1 MSRSHGRIAGR
12 WGALAA
18 AALIGFQGMAAAQDF
33 RGSIAGRVSDSSGG
47 ALPGVTVTGTNT
59 ATNTTTTAVTN
70 EIGDYHLL
78 YLTAGTYT
86 VSAELNGFKKRTE
99 SNVAVRVGDRVDL
112 AMKLDVG
119 SQSESIEVVSE
130 APLLETGSASSGQV
144 IDAERIALMPLSDG
158 NPFVLARLAPGIVY
172 TDSLQFARPFDN
184 NASSGLRVDG
194 GAGRN
199 EFSLDGTPNTV
210 NFGGS
215 AELGRVAFV
224 PPSDAV
230 QEFKVETASFDAQHG
245 HSGGGNLN
253 VTIKSGANRFFG
265 SAYEFYR
272 DETLTE
278 DTFFNKKL
286 GREKAPKSYNR
297 YGATLGGPIQRDKT
311 FFFVAF
317 EGLPDEFPEPTTLT
331 VPTMAERNGDF
342 SALLAQG
349 IQLYDPQSARLEGTT
364 VVRSPFPGN
373 IIPANRISPAG
384 RAILNMYPEPN
395 LAGDAQGNDNY
406 FTNNPR
412 KDKFHSITARVDHNL
427 SNKNKLFVRY
437 ARNRREETRNYFFPE
452 VDGTLPIG
460 TGLRRMNDNLAADLV
475 STLSSTT
482 MLNVRTGWTR
492 FREVNFRPHE
502 GFNLS
507 SLGFSAN
514 ALGQFGDASY
524 LPNIDLDSPYQD
536 IGNALGA
543 NTVSDIYTVQSTLT
557 RVMGAHSLRAGID
570 VRSYTLSAVN
580 PNHQAGNYQFR
591 GTFATARQGATTP
604 TKGGDLVMLLLGI
617 PTGGSIDRNGG
628 RDNSLMYGGIFVQ
641 DDWRVT
647 DKLTVNLGL
656 RYDAET
662 GMTEAQNRNVRGFD
676 FTTTNPLEPSVKTA
690 YAASPVP
697 ERPAAQFGVV
707 GGYTFASASERN
719 IWKADLNNIQ
729 PRLGFT
735 YKLSEKMVI
744 RGGGGVY
751 SSPFAISNNNQTGFS
766 QATNIP
772 TTPDQGLTFP
782 ARMDN
787 PFALGVQDSIGS
799 SLGLVTN
806 VGRTIDDIR
815 PLERQNARAVRFLLG
830 FQRELP
836 GEVMFEMNY
845 VGNRSSNVENATDI
859 NINAVP
865 RQYRSSSPLRDDAT
879 IKFLETDTFPNPFR
893 NNALIPATENL
904 RTAANLQ
911 RQRLLRPY
919 PHFQDIQVR
928 YSDGTTRYDA
938 LQMKLDKRF
947 GSGFTLLTSYT
958 LSKLTDKST
967 KLDPT
972 DLEYVERPHPDD
984 SRHRVTGSV
993 IWSLPLGKDATG
1005 VARQLLDGWNLT
1017 SSLTVQTGR
1026 PIGDLAERYY
1036 GGNLDDIKATWD
1048 LDRYNPATTR
1058 VEGVFPTQDF
1068 YLSDRTTDAD
1078 RRNDPR
1084 IRRSGVT
1091 NIRTFPQRLDSYRSQ
1106 TRPILDASVVKQF
1119 PLKGRMKAQVR
1130 VEVFNVLNY
1139 VELNT
1144 PNFDPSSAQFGSSN
1158 SQENIPR
1165 EVQLGLKLT
1174 F

>member
-1 MSRSHGRIAGR
+1 MSLFQGRIGR
-12 WGALAA
+12 WLGALAA
-18 AALIGFQGMAAAQDF
+18 AIISFHGVAAAQDF
-33 RGSIAGRVSDSSGG
+33 RGSITGRVTDPSGA
-47 ALPGVTVTGTNT
+47 ALPGVTVTATNT
-59 ATNTTTTAVTN
+59 ATNTATTSVTN
-70 EIGDYHLL
+70 DVGDYHLL
-78 YLTAGTYT
+78 YLTAGDYT
-86 VSAELNGFKKRTE
+86 VSAELSGFRKRSE
-99 SNVAVRVGDRVDL
+99 SGVTVRVGDRVSL
-112 AMKLDVG
+112 AMKLELG
-119 SQSESIEVVSE
+119 SQSEAIEVVSE
-130 APLLETGSASSGQV
+130 APLLETGTASAGTV

-158 NPFVLARLAPGIVY
+158 NAFVLARLAPGIVY
-172 TDSLQFARPFDN
+172 NDSLQFSRPFDN

-194 GAGRN
+194 GAGKN

-230 QEFKVETASFDAQHG
+230 QEFKVETASFDAQYG

-265 SAYEFYR
+265 TVYEFYR
-272 DETLTE
+272 DEKLTE

-286 GREKAPKSYNR
+286 GNKKAPKSYNR

-331 VPTMAERNGDF
+331 VPTEAERQGDF

-349 IQLYDPQSARLEGTT
+349 IQLYDPLSARLENNV
-364 VVRSPFPGN
+364 VVRTPFAGN
-373 IIPANRISPAG
+373 IIPANRLSTAG
-384 RAILNMYPEPN
+384 RTILNMYPVPN
-395 LAGDAQGNDNY
+395 LPGDAQGNDNY

-412 KDKFHSITARVDHNL
+412 KDKFHSITTRIDHTL
-427 SNKNKLFVRY
+427 SEKNKVFVRY

-460 TGLRRMNDNLAADLV
+460 TGLRRMNDNVAADFV
-475 STLSSTT
+475 STLNGTT
-482 MLNVRTGWTR
+482 MLNVRGGWTR

-502 GFNLS
+502 GFDLS
-507 SLGFSAN
+507 RLGFSPTAI
-514 ALGQFGDASY
+514 GQFADAAY

-543 NTVSDIYTVQSTLT
+543 NTVSDIFTTQATLT
-557 RVMGAHSLRAGID
+557 RVVGAHSFRAGVD
-570 VRSYTLSAVN
+570 VRSYQLSAVN

-591 GTFATARQGATTP
+591 GTFTTARQGAATP

-628 RDNSLMYGGIFVQ
+628 RENSLTYGGIFIQ

-662 GMTEAQNRNVRGFD
+662 GMTEAENRNVRGFD
-676 FTTTNPLEPSVKTA
+676 LTTTNPLEPSVQAA
-690 YAASPVP
+690 YAANPVP
-697 ERPAAQFGVV
+697 ERPVAQFNVT

-729 PRLGFT
+729 PRLGFA
-735 YKLSEKMVI
+735 YKLNEKTVI
-744 RGGGGVY
+744 RGGGGIY
-751 SSPFAISNNNQTGFS
+751 YSPFSISNNNQTGFS

-772 TTPDQGLTFP
+772 TSGDQGLSFP
-782 ARMDN
+782 IRMDN
-787 PFALGVQDSIGS
+787 PFALGVQDAIGS

-815 PLERQNARAVRFLLG
+815 PFERQNARALRFLLG

-836 GEVMFEMNY
+836 GSVTLEMNY

-865 RQYRSSSPLRDDAT
+865 RQYRSSSPLRDDVA

-893 NNALIPATENL
+893 NNALIPRTENL
-904 RTAANLQ
+904 FTAANLQ
-911 RQRLLRPY
+911 RGRLLRPY
-919 PHFQDIQVR
+919 PQFQDINIR
-928 YSDGTTRYDA
+928 YTDGTTRYDA
-938 LQMKLDKRF
+938 LQVKADKRF
-947 GSGFTLLTSYT
+947 KSGFTLLATYT
-958 LSKLTDKST
+958 LSKLTDKT
-967 KLDPT
+967 TRLDPT
-972 DLEYVERPHPDD
+972 DTEYTERPHPDD
-984 SRHRVTGSV
+984 SRHRVTGSA
-993 IWSLPLGKDATG
+993 IWTLPFAKDSTG
-1005 VARQLLDGWNLT
+1005 VAKQLLGGWNLT
-1017 SSLTVQTGR
+1017 TSFTIQTGR
-1026 PIGDLAERYY
+1026 PIGDLADRYY
-1036 GGNLDDIKATWD
+1036 GGNLDDLKIDWS
-1048 LDRYNPATTR
+1048 LDKFDPATNR
-1058 VEGVFPTQDF
+1058 VINLFPTENF
-1068 YLSDRTTDAD
+1068 YLPDKTTDAD
-1078 RRNDPR
+1078 RRADPR
-1084 IRRSGVT
+1084 IRRSSH
-1091 NIRTFPQRLDSYRSQ
+1091 IRTFPQRLDSYRGQ
-1106 TRPILDASVVKQF
+1106 TRPIVDASIVKQF
-1119 PLKGRMKAQVR
+1119 PLKGRMKAQLR
-1130 VEVFNVLNY
+1130 IEMFNVLNF

-1144 PNFDPSSAQFGSSN
+1144 PNFDPTSAQFGSSN

-1165 EVQLGLKLT
+1165 ELQLGLKLT